1 MSKPWIATALLALAC
16 ASAGDVITPDPI
28 LPGPPPAAGG
38 GMRLLFVGNSLT
50 YTHNVPQLVQQLAV
64 AAGKQEPVVMMRAG
78 PNLGLEDHWRTGT
91 VQRDLRE
98 GRYDV
103 MIVQQGPSTLAASG
117 QDLLQWVVT
126 LASEA
131 ATHKT
136 RVGVYAV
143 AAPANGNF
151 EGGITNYRRA
161 ADSAKTG
168 FYPVSQAWQEA
179 LRLDPSLPLYG
190 PDGFHPS
197 PHGALLAAM
206 VITGV
211 IFDVDPAKMTSIS
224 SPIMSEEQLT
234 VMRRAASSVVKS
246 SGRR

>member
-16 ASAGDVITPDPI
+16 GSAGELITPE
-28 LPGPPPAAGG
+28 PGTASK
-38 GMRLLFVGNSLT
+38 RLLFVGNSLT
-50 YTHNVPQLVQQLAV
+50 YTHNIPQLVQQLAM
-64 AAGKQEPVVMMRAG
+64 AAGKPEPVVVMRAG

-103 MIVQQGPSTLAASG
+103 MILQQGPSTLAASG

-126 LASEA
+126 LAQEA
-131 ATHKT
+131 TTHKT
-136 RVGVYAV
+136 RTGVYAV
-143 AAPANGNF
+143 APPADGNF
-151 EGGITNYRRA
+151 DGGITNYRRA
-161 ADSAKTG
+161 ADSAKAA

-179 LRLDPSLPLYG
+179 QRLDPSLPLYG

-211 IFDVDPAKMTSIS
+211 IFDVDPTKMTEIT
-224 SPIMSEEQLT
+224 SPLMSEAQLS
-234 VMRRAASSVVKS
+234 VMRRAASTAVKS
-246 SGRR
+246 AGRK

>member
-1 MSKPWIATALLALAC
+1 MSRRLLALALMAC
-16 ASAGDVITPDPI
+16 CLGGSA
-28 LPGPPPAAGG
+28 PAGAPK
-38 GMRLLFVGNSLT
+38 RLLFVGNSLT
-50 YTHNVPQLVQQLAV
+50 YTHNIPQLVQQLAV

-78 PNLGLEDHWRTGT
+78 ANLGLEDHWRAGT
-91 VQRDLRE
+91 VQRDLRD

-117 QDLLQWVVT
+117 DDLLKWVVT
-126 LASEA
+126 LAQEA

-143 AAPANGNF
+143 APPANGNF
-151 EGGITNYRRA
+151 DGGITNYRRA
-161 ADSAKTG
+161 ADSVQAA

-211 IFDVDPAKMTSIS
+211 IFDVDPAKMTSIT
-224 SPIMSEEQLT
+224 SPLMSEAQLQ
-234 VMRRAASSVVKS
+234 VMRRAASGAVKLA
-246 SGRR
+246 GRR

>member
-1 MSKPWIATALLALAC
+1 MSRKMSLLAV
-16 ASAGDVITPDPI
+16 ASLLLVGGAF
-28 LPGPPPAAGG
+28 PPAP
-38 GMRLLFVGNSLT
+38 MRLLFVGNSLT

-64 AAGKQEPVVMMRAG
+64 AAGKPEPVVVTRAG
-78 PNLGLEDHWRTGT
+78 ANLGLEDHWRAGT

-117 QDLLQWVVT
+117 ADLLTWV
-126 LASEA
+126 LAFAQEA

-136 RVGVYAV
+136 RIGVYAV

-151 EGGITNYRRA
+151 AGGIANHRLA
-161 ADSAKTG
+161 ADSAHAA

-179 LRLDPSLPLYG
+179 LRLDPALPLYG

-197 PHGALLAAM
+197 PHGALLAAL

-211 IFDVDPAKMTSIS
+211 IFDVDPAKMTSIA
-224 SPIMSEEQLT
+224 SPLMSEAQLQ
-234 VMRRAASSVVKS
+234 VMRRAASTAVRGH
-246 SGRR
+246 GRR